1 MNHSIALALGLL
13 LAAFVLS
20 ASPLMAASA
29 APSSPD
35 VNQCN
40 GTDNVGG
47 QAVVCDI
54 TITNNYDLDANTTS
68 STVTTRECHGFAGA
82 PPSITCETLTES
94 YPQLTLTATQC
105 NGSGNNGGSNVICNV
120 SIINNITGSFT
131 TTAATVNQCLES
143 GTGGGTQPTVD
154 CDPLQN
160 TNLATATIVQCNGSG
175 NGGGGTDRVNCTVGA
190 STQTSALP
198 LIKVNQ
204 CVGSGTGGGATVDC
218 STRLTNNVVPAAE
231 IPPVDTET
239 DTPTESE
246 TETDTVIE
254 TETASPMVA
263 PIVAAAPEL
272 AATGVDSAPLLISVG
287 TGFLLLGVGAL
298 LAMRRTVARP
308 VRQD

>member
-1 MNHSIALALGLL
+1 MAAALGLL

-20 ASPLMAASA
+20 ASPLVSASA
-29 APSSPD
+29 APASPD

-54 TITNNYDLDANTTS
+54 TITNNYDLDADTAS
-68 STVTTRECHGFAGA
+68 SIVTTRECHGSAGA
-82 PPSITCETLTES
+82 PPEITCVTLTET

-131 TTAATVNQCLES
+131 ATAATVNQCVES
-143 GTGGGTQPTVD
+143 GTGGGTQPTVE

-190 STQTSALP
+190 STQTSVLP
-198 LIKVNQ
+198 DIKVNQ
-204 CVGSGTGGGATVDC
+204 CVGSGTGGGTTVDC
-218 STRLTNNVVPAAE
+218 STRLTNNVVPAVVVS
-231 IPPVDTET
+231 PPAAIESTPVPT
-239 DTPTESE
+239 D
-246 TETDTVIE
+246 
-254 TETASPMVA
+254 TASPMVA
-263 PIVAAAPEL
+263 PLVAAAPEL
-272 AATGVDSAPLLISVG
+272 AATGTDAAPLLITTTAG
-287 TGFLLLGVGAL
+287 ILLLALGAL
-298 LAMRRTVARP
+298 LAVRRRSTASARTE
-308 VRQD
+308 